1 MRKKKTSKELSR
13 RYNKRKSI
21 YHQRLNR
28 KWLLIQETRIFQDKQ
43 ERYLKKGYTEK
54 CKRFGS
60 NIQDEIRIIIFV
72 I

>member
-21 YHQRLNR
+21 YHQILNR

-43 ERYLKKGYTEK
+43 ERYLKKDILKNAKDLEVTFK
-54 CKRFGS
+54 MK
-60 NIQDEIRIIIFV
+60 
-72 I
+72 